1 MCGIIG
7 YSGYRNAIEVL
18 SSGLK
23 KLEYRGYDSYGFA
36 LARKQEKL
44 KILTA
49 VGQIGTAEFNLDID
63 LNSSSHGL
71 GHTRWATHGG
81 VTEANAHPHRDCEE
95 RIAVVHN
102 GIISNYQEIKEKLI
116 AKGHL
121 FTSQTDT
128 EIIPHLIEDYK
139 NNGHSFLEA
148 TRLAI
153 LELEGEYAMAAI
165 SADKPGQIVFAKN
178 KSPLL
183 VGIGENENYVGSAEI
198 AFLDYTRKMIPL
210 EDMTFGVVNENE
222 VTIYD
227 VATGE
232 PVEFEV
238 VVSEWTVDQA
248 KKGGYPHFMLK
259 EIHEQP
265 QVLRKTLEFLDG
277 EEVNNLID
285 QVKNARN
292 IYITAAGTSCHAAM
306 VGEMLI
312 EKLARVKSR
321 TLLPSELEQKIIEPG
336 DLCLAISQSGET
348 ADTIAVIEHARK
360 YSSSVVSIVNNVGTQ
375 IPRLSDHT
383 LYTKAGPEIGVAA
396 TKTFACQVIAFTR
409 LAIDLARELERITEE
424 EYASL
429 DGELKRL
436 PDLVQEVITKNE
448 YKCKKLAKKIMYEK
462 SAYFLGT
469 ATSLAVAR
477 EGALKLKEISYIHA
491 EAYNA
496 AESKH
501 GPIAL
506 VSEKFPVI
514 FVAGNDKTNK
524 HLLGNIRE
532 MNARGA
538 YCILIHDGD
547 TRLEKVADYEFR
559 LPKIQNA
566 ELYPVMAA
574 TILQMVAYYA
584 SAGKIMDGE
593 AIDPDKP
600 RNLAKS
606 VTVR

>member
-36 LARKQEKL
+36 LSQNKTKL

-49 VGQIGTAEFNLDID
+49 VGQIGAAEFNLDTK
-63 LNSSSHGL
+63 LSNSSHGL

-102 GIISNYQEIKEKLI
+102 GIISNYQEIKVKLI
-116 AKGHL
+116 DQGHE
-121 FTSQTDT
+121 FRSETDT
-128 EIIPHLIEDYK
+128 EIIPHLIENYQK
-139 NNGHSFLEA
+139 NGHSFLEA
-148 TRLAI
+148 ARLAV
-153 LELEGEYAMAAI
+153 LELEGEYAIAVI
-165 SADKPGQIVFAKN
+165 SSDNPGQIIFAKN

-183 VGIGENENYVGSAEI
+183 VGVGEHEKFVGSAEI
-198 AFLDYTRKMIPL
+198 AFLKYTRKMIPL
-210 EDMTFGVVNENE
+210 DDMTFGMVNGED
-222 VTIYD
+222 VAIYD
-227 VATGE
+227 LATGE

-238 VVSEWTVDQA
+238 VVSEWTIDQA

-265 QVLRKTLEFLDG
+265 QVLRKTLDFLDSR
-277 EEVNNLID
+277 EIKHLVEKI
-285 QVKNARN
+285 KNAGS
-292 IYITAAGTSCHAAM
+292 IYITAAGTSGHAAQ
-306 VGEMLI
+306 VGEMLF
-312 EKLARVKSR
+312 EKLARRKSR
-321 TLLPSELEQKIIEPG
+321 ALLPSELEHKLVKPG
-336 DLCLAISQSGET
+336 DLCLAVSQSGET
-348 ADTIAVIEHARK
+348 ADTIGAIEYVRANGG
-360 YSSSVVSIVNNVGTQ
+360 SVVSIVNNVGTQ
-375 IPRLSDHT
+375 IPRLSDYT
-383 LYTKAGPEIGVAA
+383 LYTRAGPEIGVAA
-396 TKTFACQVIAFTR
+396 TKTFSCQVVAFSR
-409 LAIDLARELERITEE
+409 LAIELAK
-424 EYASL
+424 
-429 DGELKRL
+429 ELKTISEEKYSSFGNEMDRL
-436 PDLVQEVITKNE
+436 PDLVREVITKNE
-448 YKCKKLAKKIMYEK
+448 YRCKNLAKKIRYAQ

-469 ATSLAVAR
+469 ATSLPVAR

-506 VSEKFPVI
+506 VHEEFPVI
-514 FVAGNDKTNK
+514 FVAGNDGTNT

-538 YCILIHDGD
+538 SCILVHDGD
-547 TRLEKVADYEFR
+547 ERLEKVADYTFR
-559 LPKIQNA
+559 LPKLQNN
-566 ELYPVMAA
+566 ELYHVL
-574 TILQMVAYYA
+574 TSIILQMIAYYA
-584 SAGKIMDGE
+584 SVGKIIGGE
-593 AIDPDKP
+593 EINPDKP